1 MSSPAAS
8 RKAHGS
14 VLGSLSTSL
23 VKFAYRISAS
33 GLTRVPATGPVI
45 FHIEGDELLS
55 GPAVKAASP
64 RPIQLIVSGA
74 LSEVFL
80 GRTQLLAGD
89 IRLDGFGFAAAEHA
103 VAQLKAGGAVAV
115 VGERPPLGY
124 LVAASGASIVPVRVT
139 GAGGRVRTDP
149 PRPGSR
155 ISIVFEAPIQIAVI
169 GDPCA
174 LATVQEVAEQV
185 RQARADA
192 QA

>member
-1 MSSPAAS
+1 MS
-8 RKAHGS
+8 KAPKGS
-14 VLGSLSTSL
+14 VLGALSGSML
-23 VKFAYRISAS
+23 KFVYRIRTS
-33 GLTRVPATGPVI
+33 GQALVPASGPVI

-55 GPAVKAASP
+55 GPALKAVAP
-64 RPIQLIVSGA
+64 RPAQLIVSGA
-74 LSEVFL
+74 LNEVFI
-80 GRTQLLAGD
+80 GRTQVVAGD
-89 IRLDGFGFAAAEHA
+89 IRLDGFGFSAAEQA
-103 VAQLKAGGAVAV
+103 IATLNSGGAVAF
-115 VGERPPLGY
+115 VGEQPPLGY
-124 LVAASGASIVPVRVT
+124 LVAASGAVIVPVRVR

-149 PRPGSR
+149 PKPGSR

>member
-1 MSSPAAS
+1 MSKEA
-8 RKAHGS
+8 GNG
-14 VLGSLSTSL
+14 VLGKLTGSAL
-23 VKFAYRISAS
+23 KFIYRLHISGQDS
-33 GLTRVPATGPVI
+33 VPSAGPVI

-55 GPAVKAASP
+55 GPALKAVSP
-64 RPIQLIVSGA
+64 RPVQLIVSGA
-74 LSEVFL
+74 LNEVFL
-80 GRTQLLAGD
+80 GGSQILAGD
-89 IRLDGFGFAAAEHA
+89 IALDGFGFGAAEQAIA
-103 VAQLKAGGAVAV
+103 VLNAGGTVAF
-115 VGERPPLGY
+115 VGEQPPLGY
-124 LVAASGASIVPVRVT
+124 LVAASGATIVPVRIT

-155 ISIVFEAPIQIAVI
+155 ISIVFEAPIQIAVQ